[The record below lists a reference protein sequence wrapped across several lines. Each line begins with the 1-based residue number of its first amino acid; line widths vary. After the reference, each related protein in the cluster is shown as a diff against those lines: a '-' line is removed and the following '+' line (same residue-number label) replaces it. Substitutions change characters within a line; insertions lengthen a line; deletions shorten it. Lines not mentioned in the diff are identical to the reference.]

1 VALRAASYI
10 ILFCGGLIDMRFFL
24 DSANLEEIR
33 KGVYWGVLAG
43 VTTNPSLVSKE
54 EGISFH
60 QRIQEIAELVKGPV
74 SAEVIGLER
83 DTMIAEARE
92 LAALHP
98 QVVVKIPMTSEGM
111 GAVRVLSEENIHTN
125 VTLVFSPQQALLA
138 AAAGATYVSPFVGRL
153 DDIGEQGI
161 GLVGDVAHIFALHDI
176 PTQIIAASIRHP
188 HHVFE
193 AAQAGAH
200 IATVPFG
207 VLKKMFSHPLTDA
220 GIERFLKD
228 WEGVSTPRGK
238 NS

>member
-1 VALRAASYI
+1 
-10 ILFCGGLIDMRFFL
+10 MRFFL

-54 EGISFH
+54 EGVSFH
-60 QRIQEIAELVKGPV
+60 DRIREIAELVKGPV
-74 SAEVIGLER
+74 SAEVISLER
-83 DTMIAEARE
+83 DAMIAEARE

-98 QVVVKIPMTSEGM
+98 HVVVKIPMTSEGM
-111 GAVRVLSEENIHTN
+111 GAVRILAEENIRTN
-125 VTLVFSPQQALLA
+125 VTLIFTPQQALLA
-138 AAAGATYVSPFVGRL
+138 AAAGAAYVSPFVGRL

-161 GLVGDVAHIFALHDI
+161 GLVGDVAHIFALHNI

-188 HHVFE
+188 QHIFE
-193 AAQAGAH
+193 AAREGAH

-207 VLKKMFSHPLTDA
+207 VLKKMFSHPLTEA

-228 WEGVSTPRGK
+228 WEGISAPCGK
-238 NS
+238 SS